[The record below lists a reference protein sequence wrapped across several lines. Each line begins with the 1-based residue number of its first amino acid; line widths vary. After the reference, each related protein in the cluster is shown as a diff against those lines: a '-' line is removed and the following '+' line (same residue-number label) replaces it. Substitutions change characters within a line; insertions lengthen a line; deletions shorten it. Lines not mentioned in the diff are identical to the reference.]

1 MPGEGLLNGASR
13 LGSTLFRLIDFF
25 FVTNI
30 VAMFLTFPRV
40 VSGMAGNLKDSG

>member
-1 MPGEGLLNGASR
+1 MELRNWEVLCSGLL
-13 LGSTLFRLIDFF
+13 IFF